1 MTHPRLISFNNKLIG
16 QQKKSRALVYNRA
29 YAKER
34 IKKIIRP
41 CLGRIAISVIE
52 IAMADV
58 DAIPHWKEAGLKE
71 LRGAF
76 GVACDYPLKQALR

>member
-1 MTHPRLISFNNKLIG
+1 M
-16 QQKKSRALVYNRA
+16 QKK
-29 YAKER
+29 R

-58 DAIPHWKEAGLKE
+58 DDAIPHWKEAGLKE

-76 GVACDYPLKQALR
+76 GEPLRSLWGAFGVACDYPLKQALR